1 LLQGKVKLLITSL
14 KSFDRGELH
23 QQRVLRRPVEANFGF
38 TQRHKVQ

>member
-23 QQRVLRRPVEANFGF
+23 QESPWR
-38 TQRHKVQ
+38 